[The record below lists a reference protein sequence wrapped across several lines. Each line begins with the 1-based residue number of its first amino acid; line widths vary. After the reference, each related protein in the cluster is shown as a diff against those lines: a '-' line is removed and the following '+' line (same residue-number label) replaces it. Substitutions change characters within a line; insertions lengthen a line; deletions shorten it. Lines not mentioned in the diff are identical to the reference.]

1 MDKYEA
7 KCVIEGILFASGE
20 PIELERIANAL
31 EMEKKDVEKL
41 LEELTDTYNFDRR
54 GIKILK
60 LETAY
65 QMATRP
71 EYIDYIRTA
80 LDTRRDASLSKAAL
94 EVLAIAAYNQP
105 VTRGYIEQVRGVSSD
120 VVINNLVDKGL
131 LREVGR
137 LDVPG
142 RPRVFGTTP
151 EFLRVFALSSLRDM
165 PEFEQQ
171 DLEQMDLLLPS
182 DAASEQELEQYKN
195 TLAAASEA
203 QGNEENVLTRPMTQT
218 GLE

>member
-1 MDKYEA
+1 
-7 KCVIEGILFASGE
+7 
-20 PIELERIANAL
+20 
-31 EMEKKDVEKL
+31 
-41 LEELTDTYNFDRR
+41 
-54 GIKILK
+54 
-60 LETAY
+60 
-65 QMATRP
+65 MATRP

-120 VVINNLVDKGL
+120 VVINNLIDKGL

-182 DAASEQELEQYKN
+182 DAASEQELEQYKH

-203 QGNEENVLTRPMTQT
+203 QEGGENSLTRPMAQA
-218 GLE
+218 GLD